1 MTATAREAVAAVTAQ
16 AVAEAA
22 LAHARAEVALGD
34 AAPTLAAWATAAG
47 IGVGRLRYLRQ
58 THAALRVLEIRG
70 AGARPGQASTAASV
84 RAAAARVRTPKVATK
99 KQRKTRRADTFVP

>member
-34 AAPTLAAWATAAG
+34 AAPTLAAWAAAAG

-58 THAALRVLEIRG
+58 THPALRALEIRG
-70 AGARPGQASTAASV
+70 SGARAGQPATTAKARTARAAS
-84 RAAAARVRTPKVATK
+84 RATATKSATK
-99 KQRKTRRADTFVP
+99 KQRKTR